1 MSDTQEIH
9 NYPFDPIINFK
20 KSGHSFSYKIIK
32 EGTYPNKS
40 LLAYTLPPNKYR
52 IPDDYIVETTWGR
65 SNNRCVVQCFI
76 NYIDNKPVFQIWF
89 GKCFEHVVSSVR
101 SATDV
106 TNLFHKEYTS
116 LKKTKTSGIY
126 LFGLHLK
133 TLEMAREGKRRAH
146 ILKPIDQ
153 CGNSTLTKRAMSIGK
168 HILAEFNEKTQK
180 LYNLEDVPALESI
193 CYSVNKK
200 HTFNISYENEDK
212 TKKKQKLESIVR
224 ALDEGNIPRDSYRRL
239 CAIEHNLPREGEI
252 SKERININE
261 IMVQLIPITI
271 VDINTKSQVDESEG
285 VDIDD
290 ESITQEVINAVGK
303 GGYRN
308 INNILYYLV
317 PNLVQ
322 KGILNPDQP
331 IINLR
336 ISGDGRNVGRKV
348 KHVIITVAIL
358 DDKNNSHKPDHHY
371 TTILYPGCEDY
382 NSLSNAM
389 TQFCHDLRNLK
400 EGLVIDNVK
409 WNFQFYFSSDWKFL
423 AICLGF
429 NSAHSKNFCPW
440 CTIDKSQQGDLS
452 KEWKISKEIDK
463 LVEQNNYYKGHIRK
477 PLFDMIPLNH
487 WVPDELHVMLR
498 ITDRLWSL
506 VIAELTEYGLFNDTA
521 RKIIVEEMKKIKVK
535 FQFWQIQESK
545 TWGYTSLMGND
556 KIKVLQFF
564 DLSKI
569 LSRQRANMIR
579 NLWNKF
585 YELYIKMKDQKTN
598 AEEFQND
605 AKNWLT
611 LFLTPSEGI
620 PNTQGFK
627 KGLYKPNDMT
637 PYIHVLVHHVSE
649 FMTIHQKWGL
659 KSFSCSAV
667 EKKNHQQVSY
677 FFRKTMKDG
686 GRKSKSSAIIEILE
700 HENRSLFYNY
710 HNVSLNSQK
719 PHKIHIKAEN
729 N

>member
-9 NYPFDPIINFK
+9 NYPFDSIINFK

-52 IPDDYIVETTWGR
+52 IPDDYMVETTWGR

-153 CGNSTLTKRAMSIGK
+153 CRNSTLTKRAMSIGK

-224 ALDEGNIPRDSYRRL
+224 ALDEGNIPRNSYRRL
-239 CAIEHNLPREGEI
+239 CAIEYNLPREGEI

-290 ESITQEVINAVGK
+290 ESITQEVINAV
-303 GGYRN
+303 
-308 INNILYYLV
+308 
-317 PNLVQ
+317 
-322 KGILNPDQP
+322 
-331 IINLR
+331 
-336 ISGDGRNVGRKV
+336 DGQNVGRKV

-358 DDKNNSHKPDHHY
+358 DDKNTSHKPDHHY

-452 KEWKISKEIDK
+452 KEWKINKEIDK

-487 WVPDELHVMLR
+487 WVPDELHIMLR

-521 RKIIVEEMKKIKVK
+521 RKIIVEEMKRIKVK

-545 TWGYTSLMGND
+545 TWSYTSLMGND

-569 LSRQRANMIR
+569 LSRQHANMIR

-719 PHKIHIKAEN
+719 PYKIHIKAEN

>member
-9 NYPFDPIINFK
+9 NYPFDSIINFK

-52 IPDDYIVETTWGR
+52 IPDDYMVETTWGR

-153 CGNSTLTKRAMSIGK
+153 CRNSTLTKRAMSIGK

-224 ALDEGNIPRDSYRRL
+224 ALDEGNIPRNSYRRL
-239 CAIEHNLPREGEI
+239 CAIEYNLPREGEI

-290 ESITQEVINAVGK
+290 ESITQEVINAV
-303 GGYRN
+303 
-308 INNILYYLV
+308 
-317 PNLVQ
+317 
-322 KGILNPDQP
+322 
-331 IINLR
+331 
-336 ISGDGRNVGRKV
+336 DGQNVGRKV

-358 DDKNNSHKPDHHY
+358 DDKNTSHKPDHHY

-452 KEWKISKEIDK
+452 KEWKINKEIDK

-487 WVPDELHVMLR
+487 WVPDELHIMLR

-521 RKIIVEEMKKIKVK
+521 RKIIVEEMKRIKVK

-545 TWGYTSLMGND
+545 TWSYTSLMGND

-569 LSRQRANMIR
+569 LSRQHANMIR

-659 KSFSCSAV
+659 KSFS
-667 EKKNHQQVSY
+667 Y
-677 FFRKTMKDG
+677 G

-719 PHKIHIKAEN
+719 PYKIHIKAEN

>member
-271 VDINTKSQVDESEG
+271 VDIN
-285 VDIDD
+285 
-290 ESITQEVINAVGK
+290 
-303 GGYRN
+303 
-308 INNILYYLV
+308 
-317 PNLVQ
+317 
-322 KGILNPDQP
+322 
-331 IINLR
+331 
-336 ISGDGRNVGRKV
+336 
-348 KHVIITVAIL
+348 
-358 DDKNNSHKPDHHY
+358 
-371 TTILYPGCEDY
+371 
-382 NSLSNAM
+382 
-389 TQFCHDLRNLK
+389 K

>member
-9 NYPFDPIINFK
+9 NYPFDSIINFK

-52 IPDDYIVETTWGR
+52 IPDDYMVETTWGK

-76 NYIDNKPVFQIWF
+76 NYINNKPVFQIWF

-116 LKKTKTSGIY
+116 LKKTKTLGIY

-239 CAIEHNLPREGEI
+239 CAIEYNLPREGEI

-303 GGYRN
+303 GDYRN

-336 ISGDGRNVGRKV
+336 ISGDG
-348 KHVIITVAIL
+348 
-358 DDKNNSHKPDHHY
+358 
-371 TTILYPGCEDY
+371 
-382 NSLSNAM
+382 
-389 TQFCHDLRNLK
+389 
-400 EGLVIDNVK
+400 
-409 WNFQFYFSSDWKFL
+409 
-423 AICLGF
+423 
-429 NSAHSKNFCPW
+429 
-440 CTIDKSQQGDLS
+440 
-452 KEWKISKEIDK
+452 
-463 LVEQNNYYKGHIRK
+463 
-477 PLFDMIPLNH
+477 
-487 WVPDELHVMLR
+487 
-498 ITDRLWSL
+498 
-506 VIAELTEYGLFNDTA
+506 
-521 RKIIVEEMKKIKVK
+521 
-535 FQFWQIQESK
+535 
-545 TWGYTSLMGND
+545 
-556 KIKVLQFF
+556 
-564 DLSKI
+564 
-569 LSRQRANMIR
+569 
-579 NLWNKF
+579 
-585 YELYIKMKDQKTN
+585 
-598 AEEFQND
+598 
-605 AKNWLT
+605 
-611 LFLTPSEGI
+611 
-620 PNTQGFK
+620 
-627 KGLYKPNDMT
+627 
-637 PYIHVLVHHVSE
+637 
-649 FMTIHQKWGL
+649 
-659 KSFSCSAV
+659 
-667 EKKNHQQVSY
+667 
-677 FFRKTMKDG
+677 
-686 GRKSKSSAIIEILE
+686 
-700 HENRSLFYNY
+700 
-710 HNVSLNSQK
+710 
-719 PHKIHIKAEN
+719 
-729 N
+729 